1 MINMKIV
8 KKENLGTT
16 FDEIKCGECFTIE
29 DTEMYFMKTP
39 STISPITDAEF
50 NSIDLSNG
58 SFYCYLA
65 DQKVVKVDCEL
76 HVKGEEK

>member
-1 MINMKIV
+1 MKIV
-8 KKENLGTT
+8 KKENLSTT

-29 DTEMYFMKTP
+29 DTEMYFMKT
-39 STISPITDAEF
+39 STTINPITDAEL

-58 SFYCYLA
+58 SFYYYLA
-65 DQKVVKVDCEL
+65 DEKVIKVDCEL

>member
-1 MINMKIV
+1 MKIV

-16 FDEIKCGECFTIE
+16 FNKIEIGECFKTKGD
-29 DTEMYFMKTP
+29 DTYYMRTSP
-39 STISPITDAEF
+39 TTNPITDAEL

-58 SFYCYLA
+58 SFDYFIA
-65 DQKVVKVDCEL
+65 SQKVIKVDCEL

>member
-1 MINMKIV
+1 MKIV

-16 FDEIKCGECFTIE
+16 FYEIKCGECFTVE
-29 DTEMYFMKTP
+29 GTEMYFMKTP
-39 STISPITDAEF
+39 STLSPITDAEL

-58 SFYCYLA
+58 SFYYYPA
-65 DQKVVKVDCEL
+65 DEKVIKVDCEL

>member
-1 MINMKIV
+1 MKIV

-16 FDEIKCGECFTIE
+16 FDEIKCGECFKTKGDDTYYMRTSPTIN
-29 DTEMYFMKTP
+29 
-39 STISPITDAEF
+39 PITDVKR

-58 SFYCYLA
+58 SFDYFIA
-65 DQKVVKVDCEL
+65 SQKVIKVDCEL